1 MTQEKIENINSPM
14 ITEEI
19 GKAVKELPP
28 KTVLEKS
35 FRTFKEQVIPY
46 LTIAQKKK
54 TDSSFYSVIKMWQV

>member
-19 GKAVKELPP
+19 GKAGKELPL
-28 KTVLEKS
+28 KNVLEKS
-35 FRTFKEQVIPY
+35 FRTFKEQVISY

>member
-14 ITEEI
+14 ITEET

-28 KTVLEKS
+28 KNVLEKS

-46 LTIAQKKK
+46 LTIAQKKNK
-54 TDSSFYSVIKMWQV
+54 TDSSFYSVIKM

>member
-1 MTQEKIENINSPM
+1 M

-28 KTVLEKS
+28 KNVLEKS

-54 TDSSFYSVIKMWQV
+54 KTDSSFYSVIKMWQV